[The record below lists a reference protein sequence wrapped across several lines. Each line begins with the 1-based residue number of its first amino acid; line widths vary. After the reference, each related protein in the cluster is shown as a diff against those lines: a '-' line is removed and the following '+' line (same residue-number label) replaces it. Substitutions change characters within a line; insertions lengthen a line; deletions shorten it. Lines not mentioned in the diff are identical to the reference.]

1 MTDNPSIVAVF
12 ENIDVYG
19 RNPPSAKGPKI
30 LVIHTWCAKKL
41 YVWLSNRYVPY
52 FQYITFIRNLIFQ

>member
-19 RNPPSAKGPKI
+19 RNPPSVNESTIIMSTNFGGLKGQ
-30 LVIHTWCAKKL
+30 KK
-41 YVWLSNRYVPY
+41 
-52 FQYITFIRNLIFQ
+52 F